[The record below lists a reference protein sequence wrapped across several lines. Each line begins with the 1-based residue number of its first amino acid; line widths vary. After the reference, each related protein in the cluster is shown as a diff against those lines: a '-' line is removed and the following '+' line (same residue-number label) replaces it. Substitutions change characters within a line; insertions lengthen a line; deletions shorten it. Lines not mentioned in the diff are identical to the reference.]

1 MTAMNTIEIVFAPND
16 EFIPSD
22 FLNYLGNINKSL
34 DKPSAYQIKKWK
46 SRRMAYFL
54 LHQLFEKYHLDKSL
68 LINIVKTES
77 GRPYIEHSE
86 IDFNISHSGD
96 WVAIIFSYQ
105 SPKKVVG
112 IDIEHPQKIRRFN
125 DLLHYYASEQEIA
138 EINNHHLFSE
148 LSSLE
153 SRFYLSWC
161 LREAVLKSQG
171 SGIIKL
177 SEVTHSLS
185 KQQITTAYS
194 PTGKLCFYHQLPF
207 YLAYFFEHT
216 QAMLSL
222 PKLSQWKNGDYISFD
237 HLHPIIYQVN

>member
-1 MTAMNTIEIVFAPND
+1 MQTDRLQIIFAHND
-16 EFIPSD
+16 EAIPNE
-22 FLNYLGNINKSL
+22 FLNYAKPTEKSFETL
-34 DKPSAYQIKKWK
+34 SARQIKKWK

-68 LINIVKTES
+68 LTNIAKTES

-112 IDIEHPQKIRRFN
+112 IDIEHPQKIRCFN

-138 EINNHHLFSE
+138 EINNHHLLSE

-171 SGIIKL
+171 AGIIKL
-177 SEVTHSLS
+177 SEVNHSLR

-194 PTGKLCFYHQLPF
+194 PTGKLYFYHQLPF

-216 QAMLSL
+216 QTMLSL
-222 PKLSQWKNGDYISFD
+222 PKLSQWKNGKYISF
-237 HLHPIIYQVN
+237 HYLNPIIYQVN

>member
-1 MTAMNTIEIVFAPND
+1 MQTDRLQIIFAHND
-16 EFIPSD
+16 ENIPNE
-22 FLNYLGNINKSL
+22 FLNYAKPTEKSFDSL
-34 DKPSAYQIKKWK
+34 SIRQIKKWK

-54 LHQLFEKYHLDKSL
+54 LHQLFEKYHLDKKL
-68 LINIVKTES
+68 LSNIAKTES

-125 DLLHYYASEQEIA
+125 DLLHYYASEQEID
-138 EINNHHLFSE
+138 EINNHQLLSK

-171 SGIIKL
+171 AGIIKL
-177 SEVTHSLS
+177 SEVNHSLR

-194 PTGKLCFYHQLPF
+194 PTGKLYFYHQLPF

-216 QAMLSL
+216 QTMLSL
-222 PKLSQWKNGDYISFD
+222 PKLSQWKDGKYISFD
-237 HLHPIIYQVN
+237 HLNPIIYQVN